1 MVTSSLSVVT
11 CFSTMKD
18 PRARLGRCYHNFLD
32 IIVIGVCGVICGCDN
47 WEQIGKFAEHR
58 RPWLERFLK
67 LPHGIPSYHTIKRVF
82 GFLDPQAFQR
92 CFVDWTQALCRQ
104 LGLAQVAIDG
114 KTLRG
119 SGGALGPALHLVSA
133 WATDSH
139 LSLGQVAVEEK
150 SNEITA
156 IPKLLELLDVNG
168 ALVTID
174 AMGCQ
179 KEIAKAIRD
188 QGGDYILTVKDNQPN
203 LVEDIHSILT
213 EGFESDFEGME
224 YDRYETED
232 KGHGRE
238 EIRSYT
244 VIYNPEKIRNSDAWA
259 DLQAIGM
266 CHSERTV
273 QGNTSHEVRYFI
285 GSRLASAKCYGEALR
300 NHWRIENCQHWQ
312 LDVSFGED
320 GSRIQNRNGAE
331 NFAMLRRI
339 ALNLLKQHPSKG
351 SIDTKRLQAGWNT
364 DFLEEVL
371 HILGKI

>member
-1 MVTSSLSVVT
+1 VASIVGVDPDFGIEANDTGMAFVV
-11 CFSTMKD
+11 
-18 PRARLGRCYHNFLD
+18 
-32 IIVIGVCGVICGCDN
+32 V
-47 WEQIGKFAEHR
+47 Q
-58 RPWLERFLK
+58 
-67 LPHGIPSYHTIKRVF
+67 
-82 GFLDPQAFQR
+82 
-92 CFVDWTQALCRQ
+92 
-104 LGLAQVAIDG
+104 
-114 KTLRG
+114 
-119 SGGALGPALHLVSA
+119 
-133 WATDSH
+133 H
-139 LSLGQVAVEEK
+139 LSPDFK
-150 SNEITA
+150 SLITA
-156 IPKLLELLDVNG
+156 IPKLLELLDVSG

-188 QGGDYILTVKDNQPN
+188 QGGDYILTVKDNQPH

-224 YDRYETED
+224 YDWYETED
-232 KGHGRE
+232 RGHGRE

-259 DLQAIGM
+259 DLQVIGM

-273 QGNTSHEVRYFI
+273 QGQTSHEVRYFI
-285 GSRLASAKCYGEALR
+285 GSRKASAKTYGDALR

-320 GSRIQNRNGAE
+320 SSRIQDRNGAE